1 MAGGELGTTNM
12 HRYLTLLMAAA
23 SLLGTVFA
31 QSRPN
36 VLSVTPPASIVA
48 KPGETASATLTITV
62 APGYHANSNKPVDSY
77 LIPLQ
82 LTWNPGPL
90 TAASVVFPKPQ
101 IQKLGFSA
109 KPVSVFTGNFDIVT
123 KFKVAGDATPGSST
137 VTGKL
142 HYQACDD
149 RSCLPPA
156 TIEVALPVAI
166 GK

>member
-1 MAGGELGTTNM
+1 M
-12 HRYLTLLMAAA
+12 HKYLTLLVATA
-23 SLLGTVFA
+23 SLLGTAFS

-36 VLSVTPPASIVA
+36 VLTFSPPTSIAA
-48 KPGETASATLTITV
+48 KPGETTNATLSITV
-62 APGYHANSNKPVDSY
+62 ASGYHANSNKPVDAY

-90 TAASVVFPKPQ
+90 TATSVVFPKPQ

-123 KFKVAGDATPGSST
+123 RFKVASEAAPGTST

-156 TIEVALPVAI
+156 TIEVAVPVAI